1 MGAKDVIKERL
12 CKLRSVMAE
21 EKIDCYLVFTSDP
34 HQSEYLDEHFK
45 TRKYMSG
52 FTGSAGYMAVTQDR
66 AILWTDGRYH
76 VQAAEELQG
85 TGVELFKAGL
95 DTTQTLPEF
104 LEKTIGQ
111 DDCAA
116 CDGETISEKEYLEY
130 EQAIRPGRFRTNID
144 LIGKIWDNRP
154 AMSAKP
160 AYELPLSVCGKSRE
174 EKLAHVRRELEKA
187 DLDAYFVSDLSAIMW
202 LFNIRGSDVTCNPVA
217 FSYAYITKREAYLF
231 LQTQALSDELY
242 AALLADKITC
252 LRYSE
257 ARHFLEGLSNLAIGV
272 DPAACNHT
280 NFAAISAHN
289 NVTDVSDDLML
300 PKYIKNETEMI
311 LARKFHTADAVAMIR
326 FIRWIK
332 SAVQREKI
340 TEYEAAQKIDA
351 FRREND
357 DFCDLSFETISAYR
371 DNGAIIHYAPKEAGS
386 KMLQPEGFLLLD
398 SGAQYLGATTD
409 ITRTIALGPLK
420 EEEKRDYT
428 AVLKAVIAL
437 ASAQFLDGTTGANL
451 DILARGPIWDLGLD
465 YRHGTGH
472 GIGAFLN
479 VHEGPQNFR
488 YKIREDVIPT
498 PIVPGMITSD
508 EPGIYIEGSH
518 GIRIENEL
526 LCVPALENEWGKF
539 YRFET
544 LTLVPLEKEAI
555 IMSMLRE
562 DEIAWINAY
571 HRRVYETVSPHL
583 QEEEKEWLFK
593 VTKPL

>member
-1 MGAKDVIKERL
+1 MDAKDAIKERL
-12 CKLRSVMAE
+12 RQLRSAMAE

-45 TRKYMSG
+45 TREYLSG
-52 FTGSAGYMAVTQDR
+52 FTGSAGWMAVTKDR

-76 VQAAEELQG
+76 VQAADELLG
-85 TGVELFKAGL
+85 TGIELFKAGL

-104 LEKTIGQ
+104 LDFAIGP

-116 CDGETISEKEYLEY
+116 CDGETISEREYLEY
-130 EQAIRPGRFRTNID
+130 EKAVSPGKFRTDAD
-144 LIGKIWDNRP
+144 LIGRIWKDRP

-174 EKLAHVRRELEKA
+174 EKLAHVRAELKRTG
-187 DLDAYFVSDLSAIMW
+187 LDAYFVSDLSAIMW

-217 FSYAYITKREAYLF
+217 FSYAYVTQREAYLF
-231 LQTQALSDELY
+231 LQMQALTDELSS
-242 AALLADKITC
+242 ALLQDGITC
-252 LRYSE
+252 LPYGE
-257 ARHFLEGLSNLAIGV
+257 TLHFLEGLSDLSVALDNT
-272 DPAACNHT
+272 CNHV
-280 NFAAISAHN
+280 NYAAIRAHN
-289 NVTDVSDDLML
+289 TVTEISDDIML
-300 PKYIKNETEMI
+300 PKHIKNDTEMM
-311 LARKFHTADAVAMIR
+311 LARKYHEADAIAMIR

-332 SAVQREKI
+332 SAVQTEKI
-340 TEYEAAQKIDA
+340 TEYEAALKIDA
-351 FRREND
+351 LRRENEG
-357 DFCDLSFETISAYR
+357 FSDLSFETISAYKE
-371 DNGAIIHYAPKEAGS
+371 NGAIIHYAPKETDC
-386 KMLQPEGFLLLD
+386 MTLRPEGFLLVD
-398 SGAQYLGATTD
+398 SGAQYVGATTD
-409 ITRTIALGPLK
+409 VTRTIALGPLTDT
-420 EEEKRDYT
+420 EKRDYT

-437 ASAQFLDGTTGANL
+437 DRVQFLDGTTGANL
-451 DILARGPIWDLGLD
+451 DILAREPIWALGLD

-488 YKIREDVIPT
+488 YKIREDVIPA

-544 LTLVPLEKEAI
+544 LTLVPLERDAI
-555 IMSMLRE
+555 VTSMLRR
-562 DEIAWINAY
+562 DEIAWIDTY
-571 HRRVYETVSPHL
+571 HRRVYETVAPYL
-583 QEEEKEWLFK
+583 TEEEKDWLLD